1 MNAHSQVDAGA
12 SRIAAAIGAP
22 ARARMLYCLVDGRP
36 HTGTELALVAEVTPP
51 TATAHLQRLARQ
63 RLVRVTADGRRRLYT
78 LGGAHVAAALEALS
92 VLAGG
97 ARETAAPPP
106 PALSRLRAAR
116 SCYDHLAGVLGVR
129 LYERLVALGWL
140 AAPPQA
146 RDGACDLTPGGTA
159 AFASLGID
167 VRGRRRL
174 HRRFAYSCTDWS
186 ERRPHLAGS
195 LGAALLDV
203 ALKRRWVVRDR
214 DSRAL
219 DVTALGHRELSARFG
234 VRL

>member
-1 MNAHSQVDAGA
+1 MA

-36 HTGTELALVAEVTPP
+36 RTGTELALVAEVAPP

-63 RLVRVTADGRRRLYT
+63 QLVRVTADGRRRLYT
-78 LGGAHVAAALEALS
+78 LGSDHVAAALEALS

-97 ARETAAPPP
+97 ARETAAS

-140 AAPPQA
+140 TAPSKAA
-146 RDGACDLTPGGTA
+146 DGACDLTAGGAA
-159 AFASLGID
+159 AFETLGID

-174 HRRFAYSCTDWS
+174 RRRFAYGCTDWS

-203 ALKRRWVVRDR
+203 ALRRRWVVRDR

-219 DVTALGHRELSARFG
+219 DVTTLGHRELAARFG
-234 VRL
+234 VRV